1 MPRQK
6 SVPVALTA
14 EERQVLER
22 ITRSRIA
29 SQGLALRSKIVLA
42 CADGAPNSAIARDLR
57 VSRTTVIKWRSRFL
71 AAGMAGLSDA
81 PRPGAPRKI
90 TDKQIEVVIAKT
102 LEEPRSGCNGRWTT
116 RSLAAATGISQSTV
130 SRIWRSFGISPDSAA
145 TAFLLGERL
154 CPRINESTT
163 LRSKT

>member
-71 AAGMAGLSDA
+71 AAGMAVRRAQAWS
-81 PRPGAPRKI
+81 
-90 TDKQIEVVIAKT
+90 
-102 LEEPRSGCNGRWTT
+102 
-116 RSLAAATGISQSTV
+116 
-130 SRIWRSFGISPDSAA
+130 SPEDH
-145 TAFLLGERL
+145 
-154 CPRINESTT
+154 
-163 LRSKT
+163 